1 MNNTKQLA
9 DQVIANTYARNPICL
24 VKGQG
29 VKLWDE
35 DGKEYTDFLA
45 GIAVCILGHAHP
57 AVTQAVSEQAA
68 KLVHVS
74 NLFYTEP
81 QTLLADQLISSCFAD
96 RVFFC
101 NSGAEAN
108 EAAIKMARK
117 YFSAKGQPEKYRV
130 IAMEK
135 SFHGRTF
142 ATMAATG
149 QDAIKKG
156 FEPMMEGFDH
166 VPFNDLEA
174 VEKAITDETCAV
186 LTEPIQAEGGV
197 MVPFPGYLPGL
208 RELCDKKGILLI
220 FDEVQ
225 TGMGRTGS
233 LFAHQ
238 QMGAAPDI
246 MTLAKGLANG
256 LPIGAALATEEV
268 ASAFT
273 PGSHAT
279 TFGGTPLVTAAAR
292 AVMIALMDQD
302 LLELSISVG
311 DYFKNQ
317 LLLLKEKFD
326 CVEEVRGMGLLLG
339 LKLNTPGAP
348 IAAKA
353 MDMGYIFNVTQGDV
367 LRFVPPLIISRKD
380 VDGLI
385 ETLDKILADSQ

>member
-1 MNNTKQLA
+1 MKNIKDIA
-9 DQVIANTYARNPICL
+9 DQVFAKTYARNPICL

-29 VKLWDE
+29 ATLWDSN
-35 DGKEYTDFLA
+35 GKEYTDFLA

-57 AVTQAVSEQAA
+57 AVTDAVAKQAA

-81 QTLLADQLISSCFAD
+81 QTLLAEQLVKSCFAD

-117 YFSAKGQPEKYRV
+117 YFKENGQPQRYRV
-130 IAMEK
+130 ISMEH

-149 QDAIKKG
+149 QDKIKKG
-156 FEPMMEGFDH
+156 FEPMMDGFDH

-174 VEKAITDETCAV
+174 VEKAITDETCAI

-225 TGMGRTGS
+225 TGMGRTGT

-238 QMGAAPDI
+238 QMGATPDI

-256 LPIGAALATEEV
+256 LPIGAALATEDV
-268 ASAFT
+268 AAAFT

-279 TFGGTPLVTAAAR
+279 TFGGTPLVTAAAL
-292 AVMIALMDQD
+292 AVLVALQDQD
-302 LLELSISVG
+302 ILEMSISVG

-317 LLLLKEKFD
+317 LLLLKEKFT
-326 CVEEVRGMGLLLG
+326 CVEEVRGLGLLLG
-339 LKLNTPGAP
+339 LKLSMEGGP
-348 IAAKA
+348 IVAKA
-353 MDMGYIFNVTQGDV
+353 MEMGYIFNVTQANV
-367 LRFVPPLIISRKD
+367 LRFVPPLIITRKD

-385 ETLDKILADSQ
+385 AALDSILAEQQ

>member
-1 MNNTKQLA
+1 MPPFGMRT
-9 DQVIANTYARNPICL
+9 ARNIRTFWP
-24 VKGQG
+24 GSPYAS
-29 VKLWDE
+29 W
-35 DGKEYTDFLA
+35 
-45 GIAVCILGHAHP
+45 GHAHP
-57 AVTQAVSEQAA
+57 AVTDAVAKQAA

-81 QTLLADQLISSCFAD
+81 QTLVAEQLVNSCFAN

-117 YFSAKGQPEKYRV
+117 YFKENGQPGRYRV

-149 QDAIKKG
+149 QDAIRKG

-166 VPFNDLEA
+166 VPFNDLVA
-174 VEKAITDETCAV
+174 VEKAITNETCAI

-225 TGMGRTGS
+225 TGMGRTGT

-238 QMGAAPDI
+238 QMGATPDI

-256 LPIGAALATEEV
+256 LPIGAALATEKV
-268 ASAFT
+268 ASALT

-279 TFGGTPLVTAAAR
+279 TFGGTPLVTAAAM
-292 AVMIALMDQD
+292 AVLVTLLDQD
-302 LLELSISVG
+302 ILELSISVG

-317 LLLLKEKFD
+317 LLLLKEKHD
-326 CVEEVRGMGLLLG
+326 CVEEVRGLGLLLG
-339 LKLNTPGAP
+339 LKLSMAGGP

-353 MDMGYIFNVTQGDV
+353 MEKGYIFNVTQGDV
-367 LRFVPPLIISRKD
+367 LRFVPPLIITRKE

-385 ETLDKILADSQ
+385 AALDTILAEYQ